1 MSHISITNI
10 DVNATQH
17 VTQTEQKLKKRRTL
31 GQASGRGQDPC
42 HAPCQP
48 QPPPPRRRSRRLA
61 SRAAIRSRPR
71 ACLPALG
78 SGSAMRVIALV
89 FFVRVISSVS
99 RACAISLHVLS
110 YISLVF
116 QHTLALSLFI
126 RTKLSWS
133 NFLWTRQL
141 VQSRVRL
148 APFTRSMRSMPC
160 AATSVPL
167 P

>member
-1 MSHISITNI
+1 MP
-10 DVNATQH
+10 ATATAPAAAKPKARIKGGN
-17 VTQTEQKLKKRRTL
+17 TQPTT
-31 GQASGRGQDPC
+31 
-42 HAPCQP
+42 
-48 QPPPPRRRSRRLA
+48 
-61 SRAAIRSRPR
+61 
-71 ACLPALG
+71 CLS
-78 SGSAMRVIALV
+78 SGSWLRICDEGTGLSRSGIALV

-110 YISLVF
+110 YISLVS

-160 AATSVPL
+160 AATSVLL